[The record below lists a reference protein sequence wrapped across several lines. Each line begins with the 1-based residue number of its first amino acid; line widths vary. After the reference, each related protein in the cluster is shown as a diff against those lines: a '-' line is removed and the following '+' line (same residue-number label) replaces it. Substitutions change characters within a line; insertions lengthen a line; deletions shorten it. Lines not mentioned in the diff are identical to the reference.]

1 MRQRSKKSPNICLY
15 TPSLYTERRSTLA
28 YSLTLTNKK
37 IHLSYIKKL
46 SFVSHKTHSFSIRNI
61 NRLMI
66 LNEITAIYP
75 KNLTELI
82 NAPQCAQNADTVE
95 VKSDDPVT
103 IVL

>member
-1 MRQRSKKSPNICLY
+1 
-15 TPSLYTERRSTLA
+15 
-28 YSLTLTNKK
+28 
-37 IHLSYIKKL
+37 
-46 SFVSHKTHSFSIRNI
+46 
-61 NRLMI
+61 MI

-75 KNLTELI
+75 KNLTQLI